1 MENLYVIILILLAVL
16 IIDLTVNVIVLF
28 QSLQATKKM
37 MKNNEEN
44 LKLNQSIST
53 PDDIENCHKIHV
65 CDAKIL
71 QHQLNNISSVN
82 FQINK
87 PFKKGDLIHYFGFMD
102 KTNFIG
108 EEHFGIVIEDRGECC
123 RVLTMKDHKSIV
135 CHKSIIGKMTEKEKE
150 EIPNLKDFLE
160 YFHEKYDVE
169 NVEKTNTNMKMN
181 SDESADK

>member
-71 QHQLNNISSVN
+71 QHQLNMI
-82 FQINK
+82 FQRNES
-87 PFKKGDLIHYFGFMD
+87 FKKGELIHYYDFMD
-102 KTNFIG
+102 KTNTIA
-108 EEHFGIVIEDRGECC
+108 EERFGVVIEDRGDSC
-123 RVLTMKDHKSIV
+123 RVLTMKDYKPLVFHKHV
-135 CHKSIIGKMTEKEKE
+135 IGKITEKEKG
-150 EIPNLKDFLE
+150 EIPNLTDFLE
-160 YFHEKYDVE
+160 YFHEKYD
-169 NVEKTNTNMKMN
+169 VEKTNTNMKMN